1 MSRPSGLTC
10 RLPNPMPLTVCD
22 LLIVPDADLT
32 LSAIR
37 SPGPGGQNVNKV
49 ATAVQLRFDLKN
61 TLALNEAV
69 KQRLRARAGHRLNDD
84 GTVLIVAR
92 AHRSQER
99 NRADALE
106 RLRQLILSS
115 LEPPRPRKATRPTRA
130 SKERRLVGKALQQR
144 RKVLRGRVRGED

>member
-1 MSRPSGLTC
+1 
-10 RLPNPMPLTVCD
+10 MPLIVSERVV
-22 LLIVPDADLT
+22 VPDIDLT
-32 LSAIR
+32 FSAIR

-49 ATAVQLRFDLKN
+49 ATAVQLRFDLLN
-61 TLALNEAV
+61 SQALDAAV

-84 GTVLIVAR
+84 GTLLFVAR

-106 RLRQLILSS
+106 RLRQLILDS

-144 RKVLRGRVRGED
+144 RKVLRGPVRGDD

>member
-1 MSRPSGLTC
+1 
-10 RLPNPMPLTVCD
+10 MPLIVSERVV
-22 LLIVPDADLT
+22 VPDTDLT
-32 LSAIR
+32 FSAIR

-49 ATAVQLRFDLKN
+49 ATAIQLRFDLQN
-61 TLALNEAV
+61 TQAFDAGV
-69 KQRLRARAGHRLNDD
+69 KQRVRARAGHRLNDE
-84 GTVLIVAR
+84 GTLLFVAR

-106 RLRQLILSS
+106 RLRQLILES

-130 SKERRLVGKALQQR
+130 SKERRLDGKTLQQR

>member
-1 MSRPSGLTC
+1 
-10 RLPNPMPLTVCD
+10 MPLIVSPS
-22 LLIVPDADLT
+22 LVVPDGDLVF
-32 LSAIR
+32 SAIR

-49 ATAVQLRFDLKN
+49 ATAMQLRFDLLN
-61 TLALNEAV
+61 TQALNEAV
-69 KQRLRARAGHRLNDD
+69 KQRIRARAGHRLNED
-84 GTVLIVAR
+84 GTLLFVAR

-106 RLRQLILSS
+106 RLRELILAS

-130 SKERRLVGKALQQR
+130 AKERRLSGKAHQQR

>member
-1 MSRPSGLTC
+1 
-10 RLPNPMPLTVCD
+10 MPLIVSERVV
-22 LLIVPDADLT
+22 VPDVDLT
-32 LSAIR
+32 FSAIR

-49 ATAVQLRFDLKN
+49 ATAIQLRFDLQN
-61 TLALNEAV
+61 TQALDGGV

-84 GTVLIVAR
+84 GTLLFVAR

-106 RLRQLILSS
+106 RLRQLILDS

-144 RKVLRGRVRGED
+144 RKVLRGRVRGDD

>member
-1 MSRPSGLTC
+1 MIPIT
-10 RLPNPMPLTVCD
+10 P
-22 LLIVPDADLT
+22 T
-32 LSAIR
+32 LAIDESEIEERFIR

-49 ATAVQLRFDLKN
+49 ATAVQLRFDLQN
-61 TLALNEAV
+61 SQALDAGV

-84 GTVLIVAR
+84 GTLLFVAR

-106 RLRQLILSS
+106 RLRQLILDS
-115 LEPPRPRKATRPTRA
+115 LEPPRPRKPTRPTRA
-130 SKERRLVGKALQQR
+130 SKERRLVGKSLQQR